1 MSGDKMAFNKKNC
14 PAGKDLGEIGESSST
29 PLSVTRKWNPRK
41 ARLHLKKILSIL
53 G

>member
-1 MSGDKMAFNKKNC
+1 MAFNKNSY
-14 PAGKDLGEIGESSST
+14 PAGKVLGERRVVVHAA
-29 PLSVTRKWNPRK
+29 LSHQKMEMGK